1 MRRKENVDESRV
13 HIFTSHFY
21 TALAEGGPQTVESW
35 TAKKNI
41 DIFSKRMI
49 FIPIN
54 KSLHWSLCV
63 VVNANEIGRMYQDRD
78 ESAPRPCILF
88 FDSLKAHK
96 KEAVAKKVIGWLN
109 AEWKRLD
116 KTASSIDD
124 PQRKTMPFDKGTMQV
139 VAPRSKYFWSR
150 CNDCRETLTNSFL
163 AAVPYQNNSWDCG
176 VFVCRYA
183 YGLFKTRSHM
193 VYTESDFQE
202 NFLAAITKSSEFS
215 FNMSDI
221 ARIRVEFGTLIDK
234 LSSSYKSWKEGKR
247 KKDETK
253 DINLKFVKEEPVEV
267 DLKLVKEEPVE
278 GVSFV

>member
-124 PQRKTMPFDKGTMQV
+124 PLCRWLHPEVSTFGPV
-139 VAPRSKYFWSR
+139 VTIAGKRSQILFSLQFLTKIIAGIAVFLSVDTRTGCSRPAATWYTPRVIFR
-150 CNDCRETLTNSFL
+150 RT
-163 AAVPYQNNSWDCG
+163 SW
-176 VFVCRYA
+176 
-183 YGLFKTRSHM
+183 LPLP
-193 VYTESDFQE
+193 
-202 NFLAAITKSSEFS
+202 NP
-215 FNMSDI
+215 
-221 ARIRVEFGTLIDK
+221 
-234 LSSSYKSWKEGKR
+234 LSSRS
-247 KKDETK
+247 T
-253 DINLKFVKEEPVEV
+253 
-267 DLKLVKEEPVE
+267 
-278 GVSFV
+278 